1 MDAGYVDALV
11 GGSFL
16 LFTGAE
22 VVASDTVIE
31 LLSKFGVVAVLWYWL
46 KDMKDRV
53 SELLKTF
60 DTENKE
66 MRDHY
71 DKIIT
76 GLKEEHRDYKDRV
89 DKQLEHRVIEIHE
102 LNKTIQDLTVN
113 KKS

>member
-1 MDAGYVDALV
+1 MDAGYVDGIV

-16 LFTGAE
+16 FLTGAE

-31 LLSKFGVVAVLWYWL
+31 LLSKFGVIAVLWYWL

-71 DKIIT
+71 DKIIG
-76 GLKEEHRDYKDRV
+76 GLKDEGRDYKDRM
-89 DKQLEHRVIEIHE
+89 DKQLEQRVIEIHE
-102 LNKTIQDLTVN
+102 LNKRLHELTVN